1 MNLSQD
7 YQKFLKSRKINSTY
21 LNHYSQKSTQFLDE
35 GGLIFQNDVFNRLLK
50 DRIIILS
57 GEIDTHICELIKANL
72 LYLESLDS
80 EEEITIYINSP
91 GGSVYDGL
99 GLLDIMEYIKPEIG
113 TINTGLAASMAA
125 IILSSG
131 AKGKRKAL
139 KRSRTMIHQPLGFG
153 GWSQAS
159 DMEIEA
165 REINELKKQ
174 LYEIISEN
182 TGQVYDKVH
191 KDGDRDYWMSAN
203 DAKKYGMIDEILLKR
218 K

>member
-7 YQKFLKSRKINSTY
+7 YQKFLKSKKINSTY
-21 LNHYSQKSTQFLDE
+21 LSHYSQKSTQYLDE
-35 GGLIFQNDVFNRLLK
+35 GSLIFPNDVFNRLLK

-72 LYLESLDS
+72 LYLESIDS
-80 EEEITIYINSP
+80 EEDITLYINSP

-191 KDGDRDYWMSAN
+191 KDGDRDYWMSAH
-203 DAKKYGMIDEILLKR
+203 DAKKYGMIDEILTKR

>member
-7 YQKFLKSRKINSTY
+7 YQKFLKSKKINSTY
-21 LNHYSQKSTQFLDE
+21 LSHYSQKSTQYLDE
-35 GGLIFQNDVFNRLLK
+35 GSLIFPNDVFNRLLK

-72 LYLESLDS
+72 LYLESIDS
-80 EEEITIYINSP
+80 EEDITLYINSP

-99 GLLDIMEYIKPEIG
+99 GLLDIMEYLKPEIG

-191 KDGDRDYWMSAN
+191 KDGDRDYWMSAH
-203 DAKKYGMIDEILLKR
+203 DAKKYGMIDEILTKR

>member
-7 YQKFLKSRKINSTY
+7 YQKFLKSKKINSTY

-35 GGLIFQNDVFNRLLK
+35 GGLIFPNDVFNLK

-72 LYLESLDS
+72 LYLENIDS
-80 EEEITIYINSP
+80 EEDITIYINSP

-131 AKGKRKAL
+131 TKGKRKAL
-139 KRSRTMIHQPLGFG
+139 KRSRTMIHQPMG
-153 GWSQAS
+153 GYSGWAQAS
-159 DMEIEA
+159 DLEIDA
-165 REINELKKQ
+165 KEINELKKQ
-174 LYEIISEN
+174 LYEIISEKS
-182 TGQVYDKVH
+182 GQTYTKVE
-191 KDGDRDYWMSAN
+191 KDGDRDYWLSAN
-203 DAKKYGMIDEILLKR
+203 DAKKYGLIDEILTKR

>member
-35 GGLIFQNDVFNRLLK
+35 GGLIFPNDVFNRLLK

-80 EEEITIYINSP
+80 KEEITIYINSP

-99 GLLDIMEYIKPEIG
+99 GLLDIMEYITPEIG

-125 IILSSG
+125 IILCSG
-131 AKGKRKAL
+131 TKGKRKSL
-139 KRSRTMIHQPLGFG
+139 KRSRTMIHQPLGYG

-165 REINELKKQ
+165 REINDLKKQ

-191 KDGDRDYWMSAN
+191 KDGDRDYWMSAS

>member
-7 YQKFLKSRKINSTY
+7 YQKFLKSKKINSTH
-21 LNHYSQKSTQFLDE
+21 LSHYSQKSTQFLDE
-35 GGLIFQNDVFNRLLK
+35 GSLIFPNDVFNRLLK

-72 LYLESLDS
+72 LYLESIDP
-80 EEEITIYINSP
+80 EEDITLYINSP

-99 GLLDIMEYIKPEIG
+99 GLLDIMEYIKPKIG

-191 KDGDRDYWMSAN
+191 KDGDRDYWMSAH
-203 DAKKYGMIDEILLKR
+203 DAKKYGMIDEILTKR